1 MQVAASKTIRDI
13 SLRIQPGMSLYGYCI
28 LLLASELI
36 DKDCPKARSGGA
48 SLLPQP
54 SS

>member
-1 MQVAASKTIRDI
+1 MT
-13 SLRIQPGMSLYGYCI
+13 PYGYSI

-36 DKDCPKARSGGA
+36 DKDCPKARSGGPH
-48 SLLPQP
+48 LPQP